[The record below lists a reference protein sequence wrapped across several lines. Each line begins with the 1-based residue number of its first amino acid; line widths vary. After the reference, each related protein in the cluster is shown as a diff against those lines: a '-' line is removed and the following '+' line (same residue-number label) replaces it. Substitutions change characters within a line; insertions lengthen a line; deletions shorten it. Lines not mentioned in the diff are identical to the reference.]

1 MVLVLV
7 KPSGEEFASYLTGL
21 IEGDGSIIVPDSDT
35 KSYRPF
41 FEIVFHIEDLQLAK
55 IIQLKVG
62 GNIYLKNNY
71 CKLLIKSKLSV
82 LRVIYLINGYMRTP
96 KIEALHRM
104 IQWYN
109 LKYNY
114 NINLLC
120 LDKSPLN
127 NNSWLSGYI
136 DADGSFYLNW
146 LYDKKGRAT
155 SLQYYMRVSQ
165 RPNYHR
171 SSLVGIS
178 YLNIMS
184 RIATFLSV
192 TLRSRHR
199 IRKNHFQE
207 YSYEVRSGN
216 YISNYIILSYLL
228 KFPLFSYKF

>member
-1 MVLVLV
+1 
-7 KPSGEEFASYLTGL
+7 
-21 IEGDGSIIVPDSDT
+21 
-35 KSYRPF
+35 
-41 FEIVFHIEDLQLAK
+41 
-55 IIQLKVG
+55 VG
-62 GNIYLKNNY
+62 GNLYIKNNY
-71 CKLLIKSKLSV
+71 CKLLIKSKPSV

-109 LKYNY
+109 FKYNY

-165 RPNYHR
+165 RQHYHR

-192 TLRSRHR
+192 NLRSRHR
-199 IRKNHFQE
+199 IRKNNFQE

-228 KFPLFSYKF
+228 KFPLFSYQYRAVPVQIELLIKK